1 MIFLLDLEIYDKM
14 LMPIV
19 LCLFCMFPVY
29 CKGVVVVNVVESIAG
44 LFICLYVLSAR
55 CYFPFLCAYREA

>member
-1 MIFLLDLEIYDKM
+1 M

-29 CKGVVVVNVVESIAG
+29 CKGAVVVNVVESIAG